1 MSSLC
6 KNKELCGSCAW
17 SHIPYEKQLIQKLS
31 DINGS
36 FKLKGLSLR
45 CEEIVPSPKL
55 EHYRNRMD
63 FVINFEGLVGMRQ
76 KDKWWKVLDNH
87 TCFLADDQIDAMFTP
102 VRTWA
107 QTCGLSFYD
116 RRSHVGLLRYATI
129 RATRTGQAMVII
141 VTSKPVDDV
150 EKQLV
155 LEKLNGL
162 GEIIA
167 AGSGDPT
174 HITLVWSINET
185 DADTSF
191 GTELTTI
198 SGLGYIEETIGG
210 TNYRISPNAF
220 FQTNS
225 YASHL
230 LLDTVKTFCGD
241 VSDKRVLDLYCGTGF
256 FSIALASQ
264 SLPPAK
270 GGVGGGSVIG
280 VELNAEAIEDAKI
293 NAKINNVSPTFI
305 AAPTEDY
312 DWSEHKPDLIILD
325 PPRSGMH
332 DRALADILKN
342 PPQTIIYVSCNPKN
356 FAREMVLLEKIYNVT
371 AMKAI
376 DMFPHTPH
384 VELVTKLERK

>member
-1 MSSLC
+1 
-6 KNKELCGSCAW
+6 
-17 SHIPYEKQLIQKLS
+17 
-31 DINGS
+31 
-36 FKLKGLSLR
+36 
-45 CEEIVPSPKL
+45 
-55 EHYRNRMD
+55 MD

-76 KDKWWKVLDNH
+76 KDKWWKVIDNH
-87 TCFLADDQIDAMFTP
+87 TCFLADEQIDAMFAP

-129 RATRTGQAMVII
+129 RATRNEQIMVII
-141 VTSKPVDDV
+141 VTSKPADDG
-150 EKQLV
+150 ERQLI
-155 LEKLNGL
+155 LEKLEVLAGT
-162 GEIIA
+162 ISV
-167 AGSGDPT
+167 GSGDPT
-174 HITLVWSINET
+174 HNTLVWSINET

-225 YASHL
+225 YASHI
-230 LLDTVKTFCGD
+230 LLDTVKQFCGD
-241 VSDKRVLDLYCGTGF
+241 LTDKRVLDLYCGTGF
-256 FSIALASQ
+256 FSIALA
-264 SLPPAK
+264 PAAK
-270 GGVGGGSVIG
+270 EMIG
-280 VELNAEAIEDAKI
+280 VELNAEAIADAKI
-293 NAKINNVSPTFI
+293 NAELNHVSPEYF

-312 DWSEHKPDLIILD
+312 DWSQHKPDLIILD

-342 PPQTIIYVSCNPKN
+342 PPQTIVYVSCNPKN

>member
-1 MSSLC
+1 
-6 KNKELCGSCAW
+6 
-17 SHIPYEKQLIQKLS
+17 
-31 DINGS
+31 
-36 FKLKGLSLR
+36 
-45 CEEIVPSPKL
+45 
-55 EHYRNRMD
+55 MD

-76 KDKWWKVLDNH
+76 KDKWWKVLDDH
-87 TCFLADDQIDAMFTP
+87 TCFLADEKIDELFAP

-116 RRSHVGLLRYATI
+116 RRSHIGLLRYATI
-129 RATRTGQAMVII
+129 RVTRTEQSMIVL
-141 VTSKPVDDV
+141 VTSRPTDEA
-150 EKQLV
+150 EKQKVLMALATLV
-155 LEKLNGL
+155 E
-162 GEIIA
+162 A
-167 AGSGDPT
+167 ANPT
-174 HITLVWSINET
+174 TLVWSINET

-191 GTELTTI
+191 GTELTVI
-198 SGLGYIEETIGG
+198 SGPGFIEESIEDIK
-210 TNYRISPNAF
+210 YRISPNAF

-230 LLDTVKTFCGD
+230 LLNTVKAYCGD

-256 FSIALASQ
+256 FSIALAAS
-264 SLPPAK
+264 AK
-270 GGVGGGSVIG
+270 EMIG
-280 VELNAEAIEDAKI
+280 VELNADAIKDAKI
-293 NAKINNVSPTFI
+293 NAEINNVSPTFI

-312 DWSEHKPDLIILD
+312 DWSKHNADLIILD

-356 FAREMVLLEKIYNVT
+356 FAREMVQLQKIYNVT
-371 AMKAI
+371 NIKAI